1 MSKKSTF
8 AIGVDLG
15 TESIKTVALE
25 ILGENSPPKV
35 LGIGGSIARG
45 FRKGFITDPQD
56 AALSINE
63 AITSLIKSSGVP
75 KENIYAGIGGLGV
88 SFQKSKGLVVIS
100 RADGEVSREDM
111 KRAVLASEAGLSR
124 IQNKDILH
132 RVPLLYKVDS
142 EMPTQDPSGLSGSK
156 LEVETMFVVA
166 QSPAIKSTIKAFEEA
181 DIEVEEIVASPLLVS
196 KAVLEKR
203 ETEVGVLVLDLG
215 LSTSSISIFEDG
227 LPYSLEVLP
236 VGSGHV
242 TQDIAVGFQIDL
254 DEAEKIKLDFKGYD
268 KFSKKDEMVH
278 GKYSKKKLFDII
290 EARFLDIFELVEKH
304 LKKVDRMGLLPAGV
318 VIVGG
323 GANFPD
329 IEEIAK
335 DHLKLPSR
343 IGHPQGIEGAIEL
356 IKNPAWST
364 ACGIALFGLENSKNP
379 LLRGRSGAFI
389 RWLRTFLP

>member
-25 ILGENSPPKV
+25 ISGENSLPKL

-45 FRKGFITDPQD
+45 FRKGLIIDPQD

-75 KENIYAGIGGLGV
+75 KENIYAGIGGLGI

-132 RVPLLYKVDS
+132 RAALLYKVDS

-166 QSPAIKSTIKAFEEA
+166 QSPAIKSTIKSFEEA
-181 DIEVEEIVASPLLVS
+181 DIEVEEIVASPFLVS

-203 ETEVGVLVLDLG
+203 ETEVGALVLDLG
-215 LSTSSISIFEDG
+215 ISTSSISVFEDG

-268 KFSKKDEMVH
+268 KFSKRDEMVH

-304 LKKVDRMGLLPAGV
+304 LKKVDRMGLLPAGI

-329 IEEIAK
+329 VEEIAK
-335 DHLKLPSR
+335 NHLKLPSR
-343 IGHPQGIEGAIEL
+343 IGHPQGIEGATEL

-364 ACGIALFGLENSKNP
+364 ACGIALYGLENSKSP